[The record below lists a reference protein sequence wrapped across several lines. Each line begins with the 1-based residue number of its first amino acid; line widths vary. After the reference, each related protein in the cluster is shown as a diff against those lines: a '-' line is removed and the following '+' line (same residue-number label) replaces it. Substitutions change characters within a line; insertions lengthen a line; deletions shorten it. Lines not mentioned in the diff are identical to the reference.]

1 MNINQDAIDKMYMR
15 RCLQLAKQGRALAKP
30 NPMVGAVLVCGNRII
45 GEGYHIKYGE
55 AHAEVNAFAAV
66 RQQDEHL
73 LPESTLYV
81 SLEPCSHYGKT
92 PPCADLIVEKRV
104 KRVVCGCID
113 VFAKVQGR
121 GIDKLR
127 KAGIEVTVGV
137 LEEECKLLN
146 RQFNVFNTLHR
157 PYILLKW
164 AQTANGFIDDNGRAI
179 ALSSPFTKMLVH
191 KLRSEYDA
199 ILVGRVTDEREH
211 PQLNVREWSGPSPLR
226 LVLHHGISLPELLD
240 DLYQRNLQSLMVE
253 GGATTLQSFIN
264 ANLWDEIR
272 IETAPVT
279 VAQGTPAPRVPQD
292 SALIHQCVY
301 GGNIIDTFYRA
312 AKNECTL

>member
-1 MNINQDAIDKMYMR
+1 MNINQDAIDKMYMH
-15 RCLQLAKQGRALAKP
+15 RCLQLARQGRALAKP
-30 NPMVGAVLVCGNRII
+30 NPMVGAVLVCGDRII

-81 SLEPCSHYGKT
+81 SLEPCCHYGKT

-113 VFAKVQGR
+113 VFAKVRGR

-137 LEEECKLLN
+137 LEEECKQLN

-272 IETAPVT
+272 IETAPIT

-292 SALIHQCVY
+292 VELVTHEIHCEYMVE
-301 GGNIIDTFYRA
+301 TFY
-312 AKNECTL
+312 KHLNY

>member
-15 RCLQLAKQGRALAKP
+15 RCLQLARQGRALAKP
-30 NPMVGAVLVCGNRII
+30 NPMVGAVLVCGDRII

-81 SLEPCSHYGKT
+81 SLEPCCHYGKT
-92 PPCADLIVEKRV
+92 PPCADLIVEKRI

-146 RQFNVFNTLHR
+146 RLFNVFNTLHR

-199 ILVGRVTDEREH
+199 ILVGRITDEREH

-240 DLYQRNLQSLMVE
+240 DLYQRNLQSLLVE

-279 VAQGTPAPRVPQD
+279 VAQGTPAPRVPQGVE
-292 SALIHQCVY
+292 LVTHEIHCEYMVE
-301 GGNIIDTFYRA
+301 TFY
-312 AKNECTL
+312 KHLNY

>member
-1 MNINQDAIDKMYMR
+1 MNINQDAIDKMYMH

-137 LEEECKLLN
+137 LEEECKQLN

-199 ILVGRVTDEREH
+199 ILVGRITNEREH

-279 VAQGTPAPRVPQD
+279 VAQGTPAPRVPQGVE
-292 SALIHQCVY
+292 LIAHEIHREYIVE
-301 GGNIIDTFYRA
+301 TFY
-312 AKNECTL
+312 KHLKY

>member
-1 MNINQDAIDKMYMR
+1 MNINQDAIDKMYMH

-137 LEEECKLLN
+137 LEEECKQLN

-211 PQLNVREWSGPSPLR
+211 PQLNMREWSGPSPLR

-240 DLYQRNLQSLMVE
+240 DLYQRNLQSLLVE

-279 VAQGTPAPRVPQD
+279 VTNGTPAPRVPQGVE
-292 SALIHQCVY
+292 LIAHEIHRKYIVE
-301 GGNIIDTFYRA
+301 TFY
-312 AKNECTL
+312 KHLKY

>member
-1 MNINQDAIDKMYMR
+1 M
-15 RCLQLAKQGRALAKP
+15 
-30 NPMVGAVLVCGNRII
+30 
-45 GEGYHIKYGE
+45 
-55 AHAEVNAFAAV
+55 
-66 RQQDEHL
+66 
-73 LPESTLYV
+73 
-81 SLEPCSHYGKT
+81 
-92 PPCADLIVEKRV
+92 
-104 KRVVCGCID
+104 VCGCID

-272 IETAPVT
+272 IETAPIT

-292 SALIHQCVY
+292 STLIHQCVY
-301 GGNIIDTFYRA
+301 GENIIETFYRTTE
-312 AKNECTL
+312 NE

>member
-1 MNINQDAIDKMYMR
+1 MNINQDAIDKMYMH

-127 KAGIEVTVGV
+127 KAGIQVTVGV
-137 LEEECKLLN
+137 LEEECKQLN

-199 ILVGRVTDEREH
+199 ILVGRVTHEREH

-264 ANLWDEIR
+264 TNLWDEIR

-279 VAQGTPAPRVPQD
+279 VTNGTPAPRVPQGVE
-292 SALIHQCVY
+292 LIAHEIHRKYIVE
-301 GGNIIDTFYRA
+301 TFY
-312 AKNECTL
+312 KHLKY

>member
-1 MNINQDAIDKMYMR
+1 MNINQDAIDKMYMH

-127 KAGIEVTVGV
+127 KAGIQVTVGV
-137 LEEECKLLN
+137 LEEECKQLN

-199 ILVGRVTDEREH
+199 ILVGRVTHEREH

-272 IETAPVT
+272 IETTPVT

-292 SALIHQCVY
+292 VELIAHEIHRKYIVE
-301 GGNIIDTFYRA
+301 TFY
-312 AKNECTL
+312 KHLKY

>member
-81 SLEPCSHYGKT
+81 SLEPCCHYGKT

-127 KAGIEVTVGV
+127 KAGIQVTVGV
-137 LEEECKLLN
+137 LEEECKQLN

-226 LVLHHGISLPELLD
+226 LVLHHGISLPDLLD

-279 VAQGTPAPRVPQD
+279 VTNGTPAPRVPQGVE
-292 SALIHQCVY
+292 LIAHEIHRKYIVE
-301 GGNIIDTFYRA
+301 TFY
-312 AKNECTL
+312 KHLKY

>member
-45 GEGYHIKYGE
+45 GEGYHVKYGE
-55 AHAEVNAFAAV
+55 AHAEVNAFTAV

-81 SLEPCSHYGKT
+81 SLEPCCHYGKT

-127 KAGIEVTVGV
+127 KAGIQVTVGV
-137 LEEECKLLN
+137 LEEECKQLN

-226 LVLHHGISLPELLD
+226 LVLHHGISLPDLLD

-292 SALIHQCVY
+292 VELVTHEIHCEYMVE
-301 GGNIIDTFYRA
+301 TFY
-312 AKNECTL
+312 KHLNY